1 MKEYEKKAQSFS
13 AALQNNNMEGLFEKI
28 DADEATGFRA
38 TQNMNNGR
46 CVILVVFDNSIYS
59 TVTYTFSQLEN
70 VGKKEKMLSLL
81 NDLNQNYKTL
91 KFFIDDDNEI
101 SGQFMYMSSD
111 NKFDGELMLE
121 VLMNSFQSIS
131 NTEYAKIMRIIWS

>member
-13 AALQNNNMEGLFEKI
+13 VALQNSNMEGLFERI
-28 DADEATGFRA
+28 DADEAIGFRA
-38 TQNMNNGR
+38 IQNMNNGR

-91 KFFIDDDNEI
+91 KFYIDDDNEI
-101 SGQFMYMSSD
+101 SGQFMYMSSE

-131 NTEYAKIMRIIWS
+131 NTEYAKIMRILWS